1 MIRITNVDYVILTGC
16 QGSIRIPFSDPFYC
30 QIKNRTLHLTC
41 ADVRSEVQFTTLVG
55 AIYRAMF
62 GVTKG
67 FRNKL
72 KTVGVGYKGILTENQ
87 LLKLTLGYSHPVYYS
102 FDPSVRIKFSRKSN
116 KFNLQ
121 GPNPHV
127 IHQTAKDLY
136 SFKEPEVYKGKGVR
150 YRGRKLIKKEGKK
163 PKQ

>member
-16 QGSIRIPFSDPFYC
+16 QGSIRIPFSDPFFC

-87 LLKLTLGYSHPVYYS
+87 LLKLTLGYSHPS
-102 FDPSVRIKFSRKSN
+102 TTPLILPSGSN
-116 KFNLQ
+116 LAEKVINL
-121 GPNPHV
+121 
-127 IHQTAKDLY
+127 IFKDQI
-136 SFKEPEVYKGKGVR
+136 R
-150 YRGRKLIKKEGKK
+150 M
-163 PKQ
+163 